1 MSFPAGPSRAGEAAV
16 TKQQHSTTLSQ
27 PVCSGKHWW
36 SSHTS
41 LRSLLQLP
49 LPLVGI
55 AQKPFPCWKQLYE
68 VWQELAQSNTTA
80 RALLLLRYWR
90 YQEQKK
96 PQTIQEL
103 KVVWALRGREV
114 GMAGEQF
121 VQQVCSLVALRK
133 SCFFCWRKALLPLSP
148 SINGCAAPRGAPAG
162 WLHLPPTMQRNVQ
175 PLSSGSTHSK
185 MDWNVFKIVS
195 VKLEGQ
201 CRGKEVRKFRQTN
214 AQNS

>member
-121 VQQVCSLVALRK
+121 VQQCAAWWHLE
-133 SCFFCWRKALLPLSP
+133 KAAFSAGERHCCPYHLPLMAVQHLGMPQPGDYIS
-148 SINGCAAPRGAPAG
+148 
-162 WLHLPPTMQRNVQ
+162 LPPCRET
-175 PLSSGSTHSK
+175 SSLFPQGALTAKWIETFSR
-185 MDWNVFKIVS
+185 
-195 VKLEGQ
+195 L
-201 CRGKEVRKFRQTN
+201 FR
-214 AQNS
+214 